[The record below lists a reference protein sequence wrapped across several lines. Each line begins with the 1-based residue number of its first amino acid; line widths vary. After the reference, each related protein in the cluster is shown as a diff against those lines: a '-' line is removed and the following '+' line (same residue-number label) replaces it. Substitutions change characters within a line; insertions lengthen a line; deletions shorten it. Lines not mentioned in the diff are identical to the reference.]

1 MKEAPVLVWVS
12 VLIVGGIGIWLAT
25 GGSLPSFSTQPIAV
39 QPATASQLGD
49 SQADGPQKAAA
60 VKPAKKPPANAAR
73 TTSAATAAQ
82 TALEPVV
89 VAPVA
94 EVVIAPPVPAPEPKQ
109 FPSAKEISVGAERD
123 HISER
128 FGEPSLAT
136 TTTSDHG
143 RVMET
148 LVYARKSG
156 RDVTVI
162 LIEDGKVL
170 SAYSR

>member
-12 VLIVGGIGIWLAT
+12 VLIVVGIGIWLAT
-25 GGSLPSFSTQPIAV
+25 GGSLPFANS
-39 QPATASQLGD
+39 QPAAIQPASDAQSD
-49 SQADGPQKAAA
+49 DAQAAA
-60 VKPAKKPPANAAR
+60 SKQAEAAKAVKKPVAKATKTTPAAEPAP
-73 TTSAATAAQ
+73 
-82 TALEPVV
+82 EPVI
-89 VAPVA
+89 APVA
-94 EVVIAPPVPAPEPKQ
+94 EVVTAPPIPPPAPKE
-109 FPSAKEISVGAERD
+109 FPSAKEISVGAEREN
-123 HISER
+123 ISER

-136 TTTSDHG
+136 TTTLSGG

-162 LIEDGKVL
+162 RIEDGKVL

>member
-12 VLIVGGIGIWLAT
+12 VLIVVGIGIWLAT
-25 GGSLPSFSTQPIAV
+25 GGSLPFATSQPPAV
-39 QPATASQLGD
+39 QPASDAQSGDAQTDASK
-49 SQADGPQKAAA
+49 QAEAD
-60 VKPAKKPPANAAR
+60 KPVKKPVAKATKPTPVAEPAP
-73 TTSAATAAQ
+73 
-82 TALEPVV
+82 EPAVI
-89 VAPVA
+89 APVA
-94 EVVIAPPVPAPEPKQ
+94 EVVIAPPIPPPAPKQ
-109 FPSAKEISVGAERD
+109 FPSAREISVGAAREN
-123 HISER
+123 ISER

-136 TTTSDHG
+136 TTTSGDG

-162 LIEDGKVL
+162 RMEDGKVL

>member
-12 VLIVGGIGIWLAT
+12 VLIVVGIGIWLAT
-25 GGSLPSFSTQPIAV
+25 GGSLPFGNSQPAAV
-39 QPATASQLGD
+39 QPASDAQSGDAPADASK
-49 SQADGPQKAAA
+49 QAEAAKA
-60 VKPAKKPPANAAR
+60 VKKPVAKATKTTPAAEPAP
-73 TTSAATAAQ
+73 
-82 TALEPVV
+82 EPVII
-89 VAPVA
+89 APVA
-94 EVVIAPPVPAPEPKQ
+94 EVVIAPPIPPPAPKE
-109 FPSAKEISVGAERD
+109 FPSAKEISVGAEREN
-123 HISER
+123 ISER

-136 TTTSDHG
+136 TTTLGGG

-162 LIEDGKVL
+162 RMEDGKVL

>member
-12 VLIVGGIGIWLAT
+12 VLIVVGIGIWLAT
-25 GGSLPSFSTQPIAV
+25 GGSLPFANSQPAAV
-39 QPATASQLGD
+39 QPASDAQSAD
-49 SQADGPQKAAA
+49 AQADASKQAEAA
-60 VKPAKKPPANAAR
+60 KPVKKPVAKATKTTPAVEPAP
-73 TTSAATAAQ
+73 
-82 TALEPVV
+82 EPVI
-89 VAPVA
+89 APVA
-94 EVVIAPPVPAPEPKQ
+94 EVVIAPPIPPPAPKE
-109 FPSAKEISVGAERD
+109 FPSAKEISVGAEREN
-123 HISER
+123 ISER

-136 TTTSDHG
+136 TTTLGGG

-162 LIEDGKVL
+162 RIEDGKVL

>member
-12 VLIVGGIGIWLAT
+12 VLIVVGIGIWLAT
-25 GGSLPSFSTQPIAV
+25 GGSLPFANSQAPAV
-39 QPATASQLGD
+39 QPASDAQSGGAQSDAST
-49 SQADGPQKAAA
+49 QAEAAKPVKKAVAKA
-60 VKPAKKPPANAAR
+60 TKPAPVVEPAP
-73 TTSAATAAQ
+73 
-82 TALEPVV
+82 EPVIS
-89 VAPVA
+89 APVA
-94 EVVIAPPVPAPEPKQ
+94 EVVIASPIPAPIPKE
-109 FPSAKEISVGAERD
+109 FPSAKEIFVGVEREN
-123 HISER
+123 ISER

-136 TTTSDHG
+136 TTTSGYG

-162 LIEDGKVL
+162 RMEDGKVL